1 MPALELRPARRE
13 ELVAIAG
20 LLTAT
25 GLPVEDLDAA
35 MLDAFVVATKGR
47 DLVGVAGLEVY
58 GSNALLRSLAVAA
71 QHRSWGLGAR
81 LVDAIEAEARA
92 FESTAS
98 EWRRRSWRSYPT
110 MRTPET

>member
-1 MPALELRPARRE
+1 M
-13 ELVAIAG
+13 
-20 LLTAT
+20 
-25 GLPVEDLDAA
+25 EDLDAA
-35 MLDAFVVATKGR
+35 MLEVFVVATKGR

-71 QHRSWGLGAR
+71 QHRSRGLGAR

-98 EWRRRSWRSYPT
+98 EWRRRSWRPYPT